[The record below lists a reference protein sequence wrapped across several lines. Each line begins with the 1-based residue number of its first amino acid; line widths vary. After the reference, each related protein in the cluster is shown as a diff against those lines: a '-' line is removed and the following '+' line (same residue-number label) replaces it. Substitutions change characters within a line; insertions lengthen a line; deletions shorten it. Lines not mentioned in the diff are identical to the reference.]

1 MDVKSGPRKQ
11 DPRNP
16 WDSSIPFLKEATE
29 KVGKWQTLMAR
40 FGSTFTWDFEDEE
53 DEDEEEEEEDE
64 MKEKLGGLV
73 VHLNVTW
80 REMLR
85 LRSD

>member
-1 MDVKSGPRKQ
+1 
-11 DPRNP
+11 
-16 WDSSIPFLKEATE
+16 
-29 KVGKWQTLMAR
+29 MAR
-40 FGSTFTWDFEDEE
+40 FGSTFAWDFEDEE
-53 DEDEEEEEEDE
+53 EEDEEEEEEDE

-85 LRSD
+85 LRPN

>member
-1 MDVKSGPRKQ
+1 
-11 DPRNP
+11 
-16 WDSSIPFLKEATE
+16 
-29 KVGKWQTLMAR
+29 MAR
-40 FGSTFTWDFEDEE
+40 FGSTFAWDFEDE
-53 DEDEEEEEEDE
+53 DEVEEEEKEEDE

-85 LRSD
+85 LRPD

>member
-1 MDVKSGPRKQ
+1 
-11 DPRNP
+11 
-16 WDSSIPFLKEATE
+16 
-29 KVGKWQTLMAR
+29 MAR
-40 FGSTFTWDFEDEE
+40 FGSTFAWDFEDEE

>member
-1 MDVKSGPRKQ
+1 
-11 DPRNP
+11 
-16 WDSSIPFLKEATE
+16 
-29 KVGKWQTLMAR
+29 MAR
-40 FGSTFTWDFEDEE
+40 FGSTFAWDFEDEE
-53 DEDEEEEEEDE
+53 KEEDEEEEEEDE

-85 LRSD
+85 LRPD

>member
-1 MDVKSGPRKQ
+1 
-11 DPRNP
+11 
-16 WDSSIPFLKEATE
+16 
-29 KVGKWQTLMAR
+29 MAR
-40 FGSTFTWDFEDEE
+40 FGSTFAWDFEDEE
-53 DEDEEEEEEDE
+53 EEDEEEEEEDE

-85 LRSD
+85 LWPD